1 MACLAPKVFPC
12 GLPCARGKVSRG
24 AGSRK
29 WGSKCSRWSN
39 HRVLGHA
46 LSKEDEDELASLFD
60 QEIGKGDT
68 NTRAHQSRGGGNRDW
83 GDRVGRVA
91 TTRGDDETRWSTAA
105 VRGANSEAAA
115 DEDPVEAA
123 GEVVVQDNLD
133 ELMMSFPSDLVAV
146 IDAHPERASLVE
158 VVMDLG
164 RQPEGRFIVA
174 EDSVQGGQG
183 QGTTQ
188 YRTEYLRDSPILAE
202 DLSHVLDVVGE
213 FGDDNR
219 AGIEGTLHRIS
230 CMRNRRGAV
239 VGLTC
244 RVGRAVR
251 GHSDMI
257 RDILLEESVSIL
269 FLGRPGV
276 GKTTVIRD
284 MARVLAEQGRR
295 VVVVDTSNEIGGDGD
310 VPHPAIGGA
319 RRLQVPRPT
328 EQHKVMIEAV
338 ENHTPEVVIIDEIGT
353 EEEARA
359 ARTIAERG
367 VQLIATAH
375 GQVLQNLMNNPT
387 LCDLVGGIES
397 VTLGDDEA
405 RNRGCQKTIL
415 ERRAPATFPIVIEMP
430 ERSRWVT
437 HATDESVDTLL
448 SGGRPVV
455 QVRRRG
461 KGEHVT
467 VESVFYTDFT
477 AGEDV
482 QGAAEALGLHRRE
495 DVRRGE
501 TSTPSF
507 AGLPE
512 HEAAAYSLMHQKTA
526 RLNAPVTD
534 KDAIGEEEWKM
545 RGSPT
550 HSRDDR
556 DRAGNLASRERR
568 SRMRAN
574 AAGSEGR
581 ARRGGRR

>member
-1 MACLAPKVFPC
+1 M
-12 GLPCARGKVSRG
+12 
-24 AGSRK
+24 
-29 WGSKCSRWSN
+29 
-39 HRVLGHA
+39 
-46 LSKEDEDELASLFD
+46 E
-60 QEIGKGDT
+60 
-68 NTRAHQSRGGGNRDW
+68 
-83 GDRVGRVA
+83 
-91 TTRGDDETRWSTAA
+91 
-105 VRGANSEAAA
+105 
-115 DEDPVEAA
+115 
-123 GEVVVQDNLD
+123 
-133 ELMMSFPSDLVAV
+133 SFPVDLVEV
-146 IDAHPERASLVE
+146 INGHPERASLVE

-164 RQPEGRFIVA
+164 RQPEGRFILADV
-174 EDSVQGGQG
+174 GGS
-183 QGTTQ
+183 GTTQ
-188 YRTEYLRDSPILAE
+188 YRTEFLRGTAITADDLA
-202 DLSHVLDVVGE
+202 HVLDVVGE

-230 CMRNRRGAV
+230 CMRNRKGAV

-257 RDILLEESVSIL
+257 RDVLEESMSIL

-284 MARVLAEQGRR
+284 MARVLAEEGRR
-295 VVVVDTSNEIGGDGD
+295 VVIVDTSNEIGGDGD
-310 VPHPAIGGA
+310 VPHPAIGLA

-430 ERSRWVT
+430 ERGRWVT

-448 SGGRPVV
+448 SGGRPIV

-461 KGEHVT
+461 AAGRVH

-477 AGEDV
+477 AEAAAEGP
-482 QGAAEALGLHRRE
+482 GAAAFGPGAAAADALGKAGGFQSAS
-495 DVRRGE
+495 VGAGSPMP
-501 TSTPSF
+501 TF
-507 AGLPE
+507 AGLPA

-526 RLNAPVTD
+526 RSNAPVTD
-534 KDAIGEEEWKM
+534 KDAIFEEDWKM

-556 DRAGNLASRERR
+556 DRAGNLASRDRR
-568 SRMRAN
+568 NRTRAN
-574 AAGSEGR
+574 ASGSEGR
-581 ARRGGRR
+581 ARRGGRK